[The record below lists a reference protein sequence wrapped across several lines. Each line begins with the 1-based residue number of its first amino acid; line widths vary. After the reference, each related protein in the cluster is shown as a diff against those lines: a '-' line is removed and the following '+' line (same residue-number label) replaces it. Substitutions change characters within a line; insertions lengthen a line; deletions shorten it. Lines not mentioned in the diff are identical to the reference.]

1 MATNESPRRIVVWS
15 DGCARAERI
24 VAWAAKHAAGRTVP
38 LHILQFSA
46 AVALSGSG
54 AGPMQSG
61 FAERDPAAVDVVRVA
76 HEMRRIQAEHHEL
89 PVTFEVLHEM
99 SPQRVVEMCGDGDLL
114 VTDSAT
120 YLRLAGDETPATVPV
135 VIVPEQLGKTTG
147 AHGVLFVPGRR
158 MSRPVADFAFRTAAD
173 LGLKLDLVRV
183 ESNSPA
189 FGDDYWID
197 SGKSAERPE
206 PDWEA
211 ESTRLRGKFPQVN
224 ATSWVLRTRPAAT
237 LGAMA
242 RSARL
247 AVVGNDAHRELRALL
262 DAGACPVAVIPEA

>member
-54 AGPMQSG
+54 AGPIQGG

-76 HEMRRIQAEHHEL
+76 HEMRRIQADYEEL

-99 SPQRVVEMCGDGDLL
+99 SPRRVVEMCGDGDVL

-135 VIVPEQLGKTTG
+135 VIVPEQVGKSTG
-147 AHGVLFVPGRR
+147 AHGVLFVPGRHL
-158 MSRPVADFAFRTAAD
+158 SPPVADFAFRTAAD

-183 ESNSPA
+183 APNSPS
-189 FGDDYWID
+189 FGDDYWIEP
-197 SGKSAERPE
+197 GTTANEPE
-206 PDWEA
+206 PEWEA
-211 ESTRLRGKFPQVN
+211 ESSRLSERFPQVT
-224 ATSWVLRTRPAAT
+224 ASSFVLRTRPAAT
-237 LGAMA
+237 LGSMA

-262 DAGACPVAVIPEA
+262 DAGACPVAVIPES